1 MVELYIC
8 IYTSMNMNTPDH
20 IKQLFDLN
28 GQSIARWS
36 RDHGF
41 PPALVY
47 RVLRGDTTAKRGKTH
62 EIAVALGIKRAPDV
76 EEQSLFAVLN

>member
-1 MVELYIC
+1 MIELCISLYILN
-8 IYTSMNMNTPDH
+8 SMNTPDH
-20 IKQLFDLN
+20 IRQLFELN

-36 RDHGF
+36 REHGF

-47 RVLRGDTTAKRGKTH
+47 RVLRGDTPAKRGKTH

-76 EEQSLFAVLN
+76 KEQSMFAVLN